1 MRPSPRSPRPR
12 APRAARARAGAA
24 LPTAL
29 LLLVVMTA
37 LGGGAFAM
45 SRQSF
50 RGGRNAMVEQRA
62 FAVAEAGLNHQI
74 GTWKQELNGVAA
86 SGGVPVD
93 STVTA
98 ALWVANHDSALVR
111 VTRLDPMLFWVQSF
125 GRASIPNPQLQATRT
140 VGALVRIA
148 YPTINPQ
155 GAITTNGDVTVQGN
169 AFRADGTDRVPYANS
184 GTGWDPARCA
194 GTTMANTYAIAVP
207 PGAKVDAKP
216 DNLAGALKVLY
227 TPAAADPN
235 TYIAFGTET
244 MNSLIENADKRYDN
258 GNPDAT
264 HNLAGSGIQPAL
276 DPVDGT
282 CRTSLASN
290 WGEPNGGPGAVK
302 ACQSYFPI
310 IYVRGSADIQGNGRG
325 QGILIVDGDLKING
339 NFTWL
344 GLVLVR
350 DDLDKGNGN
359 ATITGAVMARNVDL
373 QGGTVTGGSQTVSYS
388 KCAVESALRGSA
400 ILIRVRDRAW
410 TQLY

>member
-1 MRPSPRSPRPR
+1 V
-12 APRAARARAGAA
+12 RARTGAV

-29 LLLVVMTA
+29 LLLVALTA
-37 LGGGAFAM
+37 LAGGAFAM

-62 FAVAEAGLNHQI
+62 FGVAEAGLNEQI
-74 GTWKQELNGVAA
+74 GTWDQALNGVTG
-86 SGGVPVD
+86 SGGVPVNG
-93 STVTA
+93 TVTA
-98 ALWVANHDSALVR
+98 RRYVANGDTAVVR

-125 GRASIPNPQLQATRT
+125 GRASIPNPQLQSART

-148 YPTINPQ
+148 YPSVKPQ
-155 GAITTNGDVTVQGN
+155 GAITTNGDVTIQGN
-169 AFRADGTDRVPYANS
+169 AFRANGTDRVPYAGS
-184 GTGWDPARCA
+184 GAAWDSARCA
-194 GTTMANTYAIAVP
+194 GVKDSSVHAIAVP

-216 DNLAGALKVLY
+216 ANLEGALKVLY

-244 MNSLIENADKRYDN
+244 MNTLIQNADRRYDT
-258 GNPDAT
+258 GDPSAT
-264 HNLAGSGIQPAL
+264 INIGGAGIGPSLAAG
-276 DPVDGT
+276 GT
-282 CRTSLASN
+282 CATSDSTN
-290 WGEPNGGPGAVK
+290 WGEPNGGAGAVT

-344 GLVLVR
+344 GLILVR
-350 DDLDKGNGN
+350 DDVNKGNGN
-359 ATITGAVMARNVDL
+359 ASITGAVMARNVDVA
-373 QGGTVTGGSQTVSYS
+373 GGSTYGGSQTVSYS

-410 TQLY
+410 TQLF